1 MYIMN
6 QNRVQDMCI
15 LLNSLQAIHIVF
27 GTEEKNCCEVPRESY
42 RNYIF
47 LCAMNCARTNGRV
60 ELEDPTDVPE
70 KLR

>member
-15 LLNSLQAIHIVF
+15 LNSLQAIHVSYSGRRRKIVV
-27 GTEEKNCCEVPRESY
+27 KPRESH
-42 RNYIF
+42 RDYIF
-47 LCAMNCARTNGRV
+47 LCAMNYTRTNGRV